1 MIKLVKGLM
10 TCGVI
15 VALAGCQMTP
25 VPQMTEPEFEDVTVH
40 DPSVIKDG
48 DEFYVI
54 GSHMMFAK
62 SSDLMKW
69 EQVQSSVAEDQ
80 LFDDIHK
87 ELANE
92 FEYAQTDTLWAGDIV
107 QLKDGRYYMYYCF
120 CQGTSPLSVLGVA
133 VSDNVDG
140 PYEKV
145 ESFLY
150 SGTSPQFGETY
161 NATKDPNV
169 IDPDVF
175 YDEEGKLWMVYG
187 SYSGGIYI
195 MEMNEET
202 GLPKDRDS
210 YGTKLIG
217 GNHSRIEAP
226 YIQYNKDTGYYYLF
240 LSFGGL
246 DSYGGYNMRVARSK
260 TPNGPYEDSEGNLM
274 SEVMGQPNTTFDDL
288 SIEPFGVK
296 LMGNFSYTE
305 DDGLS
310 NDGYV
315 SPGHNSVYYDEEKNE
330 YYLIFHTRFLNSGE
344 EHSLRVHQIW
354 FTEAGW
360 PVVSPLRYGAEKIAD
375 YTKNQEAGTYDLISF
390 TKEIS
395 DAIVE
400 PVTVT
405 LEKNG
410 KITGSQTG
418 TWQSAEKNTKKD
430 SQVVVDGVNF
440 KGKFIS
446 AWDSRQ
452 EAQVMC
458 FTGTSDDGI
467 PVFLV
472 GRK

>member
-1 MIKLVKGLM
+1 MIKLVKSLM

-458 FTGTSDDGI
+458 FTGTSEDGI